1 MIYRENFEDE
11 NEMDVQDTVQFK
23 EKEGVSLTGR
33 EIKALATTALVVWGM
48 ILVGPKLAK
57 EIVPNGVK
65 FNFELNSTPS
75 VTTESDDGIT
85 IPVGVVTS
93 EAVTTTEP
101 IVTTT
106 EVTTTTTPVTTTTVN
121 PYTPVATITVY
132 DVITRRN
139 VEYKVVEL
147 STSLTSNVR
156 KFSLQNNEVNEITE
170 YELFYTFTTIDGETM
185 TLSAKDCSLKIERSD
200 V

>member
-106 EVTTTTTPVTTTTVN
+106 EVTTTTTPVTTTVN

-147 STSLTSNVR
+147 TTSLTSNVR

>member
-65 FNFELNSTPS
+65 FNFELNGAPAI
-75 VTTESDDGIT
+75 TTESDDGIT

-106 EVTTTTTPVTTTTVN
+106 EVTTTTAVTTTTVN
-121 PYTPVATITVY
+121 PSVATITVY
-132 DVITRRN
+132 DVVAHRN
-139 VEYKVVEL
+139 IEYEVVEL
-147 STSLTSNVR
+147 TTSLSTNVR
-156 KFSLQNNEVNEITE
+156 KFSLQNNEVNEVTE
-170 YELFYTFTTIDGETM
+170 YELFYTFTTIDGEKM

>member
-57 EIVPNGVK
+57 EIVPNGIK

-106 EVTTTTTPVTTTTVN
+106 EVTTTTTAVTTTTVN
-121 PYTPVATITVY
+121 PSVATITVY
-132 DVITRRN
+132 DVVAHRN
-139 VEYKVVEL
+139 IEYKVVEL
-147 STSLTSNVR
+147 TTSLSTNVR
-156 KFSLQNNEVNEITE
+156 KFSLQNNEVNEVTE
-170 YELFYTFTTIDGETM
+170 YELFYTFTTIDGEKM

-200 V
+200 A

>member
-11 NEMDVQDTVQFK
+11 EEMNVQDTVQYK
-23 EKEGVSLTGR
+23 EKEGVTVTGR
-33 EIKALATTALVVWGM
+33 EIKAIVTTALVVWGM

-65 FNFELNSTPS
+65 FNFELNNAPV

-85 IPVGVVTS
+85 IPVGMVTS

-132 DVITRRN
+132 DVVTHRDI
-139 VEYKVVEL
+139 EYKVVEL
-147 STSLTSNVR
+147 TTSLSTNVR
-156 KFSLQNNEVNEITE
+156 KFSLQNNEVNEVTE
-170 YELFYTFTTIDGETM
+170 YELFYTFTTIDGEKM

>member
-106 EVTTTTTPVTTTTVN
+106 EVTTATTPVTTTTVN

>member
-156 KFSLQNNEVNEITE
+156 KFSLHNNEVNEITE